1 MSVLRTLFAALALA
15 FGFVAPGQAATWK
28 IVFFSD
34 ATPTVQVGEGTFVPN
49 IEPQAPDVFI
59 ASSWNF
65 TVNGV
70 AFPNAL
76 STPPTLYLIGGTASL
91 GFALED
97 ATGLLILASTEQS
110 GTPPNGTTQFWE
122 TENCGEDDCP
132 KTASGTFTLTQLS
145 DEPAVIPLPATAA
158 LLPLGLGALAVVR
171 RRKAKG

>member
-15 FGFVAPGQAATWK
+15 APGHAATWK

-34 ATPTVQVGEGTFVPN
+34 ANPAVQVGEGTFVPN

-65 TVNGV
+65 TLNGV

-97 ATGLLILASTEQS
+97 ATGLLILASTQPS
-110 GTPPNGTTQFWE
+110 DTPPTDTTQFWA
-122 TENCGEDDCP
+122 TSNCGEDNCP
-132 KTASGTFTLTQLS
+132 TTASGTFTLTQLS
-145 DEPAVIPLPATAA
+145 DAPAVIPLPATAA
-158 LLPLGLGALAVVR
+158 LLPLGLGVLAVVR